1 VLFDS
6 CCFSGFGDV
15 WLKLSGREMI
25 TTAARD
31 FNSST
36 GWLVAGVYIVLGVHL
51 FLLPYII
58 VLWHKIMG

>member
-1 VLFDS
+1 
-6 CCFSGFGDV
+6 
-15 WLKLSGREMI
+15 MI